1 MEGILDYLMDEEG
14 NKAEGKEPIE
24 AKQPMEQKVEAEV
37 VEEQSVEPTATNKP
51 AIPANPGQTLADQN
65 GCLGCHSIDGT
76 RIVGP
81 SFKGM
86 MERERTIIRG
96 EQKEKI
102 LADSDYL
109 TRSIR
114 EPSAEVVEGYPAIMP
129 PFPDLSDDDIKALQ
143 DWLETLK

>member
-1 MEGILDYLMDEEG
+1 MGRNGGEKASKPADTSDERKTNEAQEEI
-14 NKAEGKEPIE
+14 AEEP
-24 AKQPMEQKVEAEV
+24 PT
-37 VEEQSVEPTATNKP
+37 EPTATDEP
-51 AIPANPGQTLADQN
+51 ADLLHRGQTLADQN

-129 PFPDLSDDDIKALQ
+129 SFPDFSDDDIKALQ
-143 DWLETLK
+143 NWLETLK